1 MIAAAILLVV
11 IAMIG
16 APLFTVLA
24 AGGLLTS
31 HASDISPDILI
42 IEMNRLA
49 TSPNMI
55 AIPLFTFAGVLMSS
69 GGAPQRLVNF
79 YRAALGWIP
88 GGLAIVAVGSC
99 AFFTAYSGA
108 SGVTILALGGLLYP
122 MLRGEG
128 YKEKFSLGLL
138 TTSGSLGLLFPPS
151 LAIIIYGIVAGVG
164 IEKMFFAG
172 LIPGI
177 LLMIMLA
184 IFSMIYG
191 TESHVIKHDFE
202 LNTLVTTTKGAI
214 WDLLLPVGVV
224 TGIFGGFV
232 SIMEAAAVTAAY
244 VIIVEVF
251 IYKEIS
257 LRTQFFDLLV
267 ETCILFGSLIA
278 ILLVAL
284 GLTNLMIDAQL
295 PMKLLEAIEQHIS
308 SPVQFLLLLNLFLL
322 VVGAMMDIFSA
333 IIVVV
338 PLILPL
344 AARYGVD
351 PIHLGI
357 IFLANLEIGYS
368 TPPVGIN
375 LFIASQ
381 RFGKSIITLFKSTLP
396 FLMLMLVWLLMVT
409 YIPELSLW
417 WQPEVDPSKVIEP
430 PALD

>member
-1 MIAAAILLVV
+1 MMIAAAIILVV
-11 IAMIG
+11 VAMIG

-24 AGGLLTS
+24 AGGLLAS
-31 HASDISPDILI
+31 HSADISPDILI

-49 TSPNMI
+49 SSPNMI

-79 YRAALGWIP
+79 YRAALGWMP
-88 GGLAIVAVGSC
+88 GGLAIVTVGSC

-122 MLRGEG
+122 ILRGEG
-128 YKEKFSLGLL
+128 YKERFSLGLL

-151 LAIIIYGIVAGVG
+151 LAILIYGIVAGVS

-172 LIPGI
+172 IVPGT

-184 IFSMIYG
+184 VYSMIYG
-191 TESHVIKHDFE
+191 NKSHVDRHEFDFSTLTASIK
-202 LNTLVTTTKGAI
+202 GCI
-214 WDLLLPVGVV
+214 WDLFLPIGVV
-224 TGIFGGFV
+224 TGIFGGYV
-232 SIMEAAAVTAAY
+232 SIMEAAAATAAY
-244 VIIVEVF
+244 VIIVEVY
-251 IYKEIS
+251 IYREID

-267 ETCILFGSLIA
+267 ESCILFGSLLA

-295 PMKLLEAIEQHIS
+295 PMNLLAAIENHIT
-308 SPVQFLLLLNLFLL
+308 SPLQFLLLLNLFLL
-322 VVGAMMDIFSA
+322 LVGAMMDIFSA
-333 IIVVV
+333 LIVVV

-344 AARYGVD
+344 ATRYGID
-351 PIHLGI
+351 PVHLGI

-381 RFGKSIITLFKSTLP
+381 RFGKTIVTLFKSTLP
-396 FLMLMLVWLLMVT
+396 FLLLMLMWLMMVT

-417 WQPEVDPSKVIEP
+417 WNYE
-430 PALD
+430 

>member
-1 MIAAAILLVV
+1 MMIAAAIILVV
-11 IAMIG
+11 VALIG

-24 AGGLLTS
+24 AGGLLAS
-31 HASDISPDILI
+31 HSADISPDILI

-49 TSPNMI
+49 SSPNMI

-79 YRAALGWIP
+79 YRAALGWMP
-88 GGLAIVAVGSC
+88 GGLAIVTVGSC

-122 MLRGEG
+122 ILRGEG
-128 YKEKFSLGLL
+128 YKERFSLGLL

-151 LAIIIYGIVAGVG
+151 LAILIYGIVAGVS

-172 LIPGI
+172 IVPGT

-184 IFSMIYG
+184 VYSMIYG
-191 TESHVIKHDFE
+191 NKSHVDRHEFDFS
-202 LNTLVTTTKGAI
+202 TLAASTKGCI
-214 WDLLLPVGVV
+214 WDLFLPIGVV
-224 TGIFGGFV
+224 TGIFGGYV
-232 SIMEAAAVTAAY
+232 SIMEAAAATAAY
-244 VIIVEVF
+244 VIMVEVY
-251 IYKEIS
+251 IYREID

-267 ETCILFGSLIA
+267 ESCILFGSLLA

-295 PMKLLEAIEQHIS
+295 PMKLLAAIENHIT
-308 SPVQFLLLLNLFLL
+308 SPLQFLLLLNLFLL
-322 VVGAMMDIFSA
+322 LVGAMMDIFSA
-333 IIVVV
+333 LIVVV

-344 AARYGVD
+344 ATRYGID
-351 PIHLGI
+351 PVHLGI

-381 RFGKSIITLFKSTLP
+381 RFGKPIVTLFKSTLP
-396 FLMLMLVWLLMVT
+396 FLLLMLMWLMMVT

-417 WQPEVDPSKVIEP
+417 WNFE
-430 PALD
+430 

>member
-1 MIAAAILLVV
+1 MILAALILIVL
-11 IAMIG
+11 ALIG
-16 APLFTVLA
+16 APLFTVIA
-24 AGGLLTS
+24 AGGLLAS
-31 HASDISPDILI
+31 HGAEISPDILI

-69 GGAPQRLVNF
+69 GGAPQRLVDF
-79 YRAALGWIP
+79 YRAAVGWMP
-88 GGLAIVAVGSC
+88 GGLAIVTVGSC

-122 MLRGEG
+122 ILRGEG
-128 YKEKFSLGLL
+128 YKERFSLGLL

-151 LAIIIYGIVAGVG
+151 LAILIYGIVAGVS
-164 IEKMFFAG
+164 IEHMFFAG
-172 LIPGI
+172 LVPGTLLMVMLALYSMYHGNKSHVVKHKFEFGI
-177 LLMIMLA
+177 LI
-184 IFSMIYG
+184 S
-191 TESHVIKHDFE
+191 TIKGC
-202 LNTLVTTTKGAI
+202 T
-214 WDLLLPVGVV
+214 WDLLLPVGVI

-244 VIIVEVF
+244 VIIVEVYL
-251 IYKEIS
+251 YKEID
-257 LRTQFFDLLV
+257 LRTQFFALLV
-267 ETCILFGSLIA
+267 ETCVLFGSLLA

-295 PMKLLEAIEQHIS
+295 PMKLLASIEQLVS
-308 SPVQFLLLLNLFLL
+308 SPLQFLLLLNLFLL
-322 VVGAMMDIFSA
+322 LVGAMMDIFSA

-344 AARYGVD
+344 ATRYGID
-351 PIHLGI
+351 PVHLGI

-381 RFGKSIITLFKSTLP
+381 RFGKTIVTLFKSTLP
-396 FLMLMLVWLLMVT
+396 YLMIMLTWLLMIT

-417 WQPEVDPSKVIEP
+417 WRD
-430 PALD
+430 D